1 MKTAKGDES
10 LNCREAEKCIEDY
23 IGHQLPIEKQE
34 AFLQHISQCRECRE
48 ELEINYMVYVGIAG
62 LEEDRLDIYDL
73 PGALERELEVSHQQV
88 QQHRRA
94 QQVNYVLTTL
104 AIVGVILCVG
114 IQIGLWL

>member
-1 MKTAKGDES
+1 
-10 LNCREAEKCIEDY
+10 
-23 IGHQLPIEKQE
+23 
-34 AFLQHISQCRECRE
+34 
-48 ELEINYMVYVGIAG
+48 MVYVGIAG

-88 QQHRRA
+88 QQHRRV